1 MAKKVIVKDAK
12 VCVDREGVKTG
23 ATICLLAFAVGY
35 GVGKKAAIA
44 EVGSKILKAVTK
56 AMSKGGGTET
66 VTVDTNTLS

>member
-44 EVGSKILKAVTK
+44 EVGEKLIKAFTKAV
-56 AMSKGGGTET
+56 SKNDSNKVTITEF
-66 VTVDTNTLS
+66 